1 MVVNKDAPNPARLA
15 AATGTQTVPG
25 TGPASPQPDRKSLSP
40 LRSALY
46 KCTVMHRRL
55 SPREHQFT
63 HHVFMLALDLDELDE
78 VARRVRGFSHNRRNA
93 YEFRDRDHLTR
104 PGLESATTKE
114 NILSWITAEGFALPA
129 DPAGVRVT
137 LLTLPRVF
145 GYVFNPVSFY
155 FLHEAATGRPLC
167 AVAQVGNTFGEKK
180 LYLLRDPLPDGAF
193 RLAAPKHFYVS
204 PFSSPDLYFDF
215 KLRVPD
221 DHLDIHVDEHDGP
234 RTVLV
239 SALTGCRRP
248 LTTAS
253 LWAATFVCP
262 LVTLKVIFLI
272 HWQAFRL
279 WLKRIPWHAKA
290 ARPDLQRDV
299 INPHVSLSGKQ
310 P

>member
-1 MVVNKDAPNPARLA
+1 MVVSHQPPSPDRPSSAPARR
-15 AATGTQTVPG
+15 G
-25 TGPASPQPDRKSLSP
+25 SSP

-46 KCTVMHRRL
+46 ECTVMHRRL

-78 VARRVRGFSHNRRNA
+78 VARRVRGFSHNRWNA

-104 PGLESATTKE
+104 PGLESASTKA
-114 NILSWITAEGFALPA
+114 NILDWIAAQGMDLPA
-129 DPAGVRVT
+129 DPAAVRVT

-155 FLHEAATGRPLC
+155 FLHEAASGRPLC

-180 LYLLRDPLPDGAF
+180 PYLLRDPQPDGTF
-193 RLAAPKHFYVS
+193 RLVAPKYFYVS
-204 PFSSPDLYFDF
+204 PFSRPDLCFDF

-221 DHLDIHVDEHDGP
+221 DHLDIHVDEQDGP
-234 RTVLV
+234 RTVLL
-239 SALTGCRRP
+239 SALSGRRRP
-248 LTTAS
+248 LTTAR
-253 LWAATFVCP
+253 LWAATFACP

-279 WLKRIPWHAKA
+279 WLKRVPWHAKA
-290 ARPDLQRDV
+290 AHPDLQRDV